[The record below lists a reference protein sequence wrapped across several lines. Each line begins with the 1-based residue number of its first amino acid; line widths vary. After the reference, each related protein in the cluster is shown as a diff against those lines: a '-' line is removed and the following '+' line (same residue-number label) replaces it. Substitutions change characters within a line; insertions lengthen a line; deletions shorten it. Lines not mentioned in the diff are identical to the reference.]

1 MYLSQCWVFLNFAG
15 LYECS
20 KLVSNIEQFGK
31 KKKKYRILS
40 VTESYQRHFWSQN
53 MERYLFHILSLFVE
67 TTEYRTGEDDCFLEY
82 SKLV

>member
-1 MYLSQCWVFLNFAG
+1 
-15 LYECS
+15 
-20 KLVSNIEQFGK
+20 
-31 KKKKYRILS
+31 
-40 VTESYQRHFWSQN
+40 